1 MPERHNLYGNSLD
14 FKLNI
19 WKKKNIWLYVIYD
32 DSGDN
37 VPFQMIWNCFC
48 ASNCT
53 NCTKLLRFVSI
64 SPEIAPLSK
73 FPDQY
78 KHLRYLSFHQF
89 LLECKRLKK
98 PQYFSNAHIWFFKKE
113 IQHGFLHFAWFSAG
127 WYFQLV
133 NIFHF
138 FFMFSMFSKL
148 TPGSPI
154 QGGRMEQF

>member
-1 MPERHNLYGNSLD
+1 M
-14 FKLNI
+14 
-19 WKKKNIWLYVIYD
+19 IYD

-98 PQYFSNAHIWFFKKE
+98 HNTFPMHISDSSKKKYNMAFYILLDVLLADIFSWLIFF
-113 IQHGFLHFAWFSAG
+113 I
-127 WYFQLV
+127 
-133 NIFHF
+133 

-154 QGGRMEQF
+154 KGGRMEQF

>member
-1 MPERHNLYGNSLD
+1 MSNNRGD
-14 FKLNI
+14 NI
-19 WKKKNIWLYVIYD
+19 QYLFICDIIWAIIQEIISNIWLFVIYD

-98 PQYFSNAHIWFFKKE
+98 TQYFSNAHIWFFKKE
-113 IQHGFLHFAWFSAG
+113 IQHGFLHFAWCSAG

-133 NIFHF
+133 NIFLLF
-138 FFMFSMFSKL
+138 FLHVFHVL
-148 TPGSPI
+148 
-154 QGGRMEQF
+154 

>member
-1 MPERHNLYGNSLD
+1 M
-14 FKLNI
+14 
-19 WKKKNIWLYVIYD
+19 IYD

-78 KHLRYLSFHQF
+78 KHLRYLSFHQC
-89 LLECKRLKK
+89 LLKCKRLKK
-98 PQYFSNAHIWFFKKE
+98 HNTFPMHISDSSKKKYNMAFYILLDVLLADIFSWLIFF
-113 IQHGFLHFAWFSAG
+113 ILFSCFPCSLNLLLVLPSRVAG
-127 WYFQLV
+127 WSNFRALKY
-133 NIFHF
+133 
-138 FFMFSMFSKL
+138 
-148 TPGSPI
+148 
-154 QGGRMEQF
+154 